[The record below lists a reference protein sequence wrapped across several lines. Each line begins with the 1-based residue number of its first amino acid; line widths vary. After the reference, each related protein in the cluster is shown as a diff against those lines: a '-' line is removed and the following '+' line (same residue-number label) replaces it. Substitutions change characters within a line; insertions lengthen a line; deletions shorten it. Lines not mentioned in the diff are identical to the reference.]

1 MTDKPPRDRGEPPS
15 RSTEPLWFLLPVP
28 ALLLWTWVF
37 WAAPADLREPVL
49 AAGGATVVLLT
60 VCAALLV
67 RRDRKVRE
75 LDARVDTIFGQA
87 ATLAE
92 RDLPRAI
99 TRLREG
105 ESAERVLHTLS
116 RSEYPAGQAVLDLV
130 VSEIARAERR
140 RAATVSACATA
151 AGRIQA
157 MTTTML
163 ADLRR
168 MQDSHG
174 DGTAGADVLG
184 DLMHLDH
191 TVARTGRTAD
201 SIAVLTGARSGRRW
215 SRAIPMESIVRGAMG
230 RIGGYQRV
238 RLHHVP
244 EQAIAGFAAEGIIHA
259 LAEVLDNAAKFSP
272 PTSEVHVHV
281 EEVQAGLAV
290 MVEDGGLVMGEEAL
304 DRARATVRRGADI
317 GAISGT
323 RLGLSVV
330 GLIAHRY
337 DLSVSFR
344 PSSRGGTA
352 VVVLLPRT
360 LVKPLASG
368 PATGG
373 APASGLPPAPVPGP
387 GPAPGQG
394 TPPARSTQYT
404 APAPP
409 SAPAAQA
416 PPAAPPGPAP
426 APADPST
433 AEEAGTPPRHPSGLP
448 MRRRGQT
455 LAATQRPEPG
465 PATSGPVTS
474 SQGFGAFR
482 SAVRG
487 QEPTG
492 TPKDE

>member
-1 MTDKPPRDRGEPPS
+1 MTDKTPRDRGAPPT
-15 RSTEPLWFLLPVP
+15 RSNAPLWFLLPLP
-28 ALLLWTWVF
+28 ALLLWGWVL
-37 WAAPADLREPVL
+37 WAAPQELLIPVL
-49 AAGGATVVLLT
+49 VTGGLTAALLT
-60 VCAALLV
+60 VCAVLLI
-67 RRDRKVRE
+67 RY
-75 LDARVDTIFGQA
+75 ARTVHRLRGRIHAISGQGVS
-87 ATLAE
+87 LAE

-105 ESAERVLHTLS
+105 ASAERVLHGLPRT
-116 RSEYPAGQAVLDLV
+116 EDPAQQAVLDLV
-130 VSEIARAERR
+130 VSEISSAERR
-140 RAATVSACATA
+140 RAATVAACATA

-163 ADLRR
+163 ADLRA

-191 TVARTGRTAD
+191 AVAQTGRTAD

-215 SRAIPMESIVRGAMG
+215 SRAIPMESVVRGAMG

-244 EQAIAGFAAEGIIHA
+244 AQAIAGFAAEGIIHA
-259 LAEVLDNAAKFSP
+259 LAEILDNAAKFSP
-272 PTSEVHVHV
+272 PTAEVHVHV

-304 DRARATVRRGADI
+304 RRARDTVDRGPDI

-330 GLIAHRY
+330 GLIARRY
-337 DLSVSFR
+337 DLSVAFR

-352 VVVLLPRT
+352 VVLLVPRT
-360 LVKPLASG
+360 LIKPLNTG
-368 PATGG
+368 PTQEK
-373 APASGLPPAPVPGP
+373 APAPQPPPAP
-387 GPAPGQG
+387 Q
-394 TPPARSTQYT
+394 
-404 APAPP
+404 
-409 SAPAAQA
+409 
-416 PPAAPPGPAP
+416 AAPPLPAP
-426 APADPST
+426 QAAPQPPVRQEPPPRPAPQ
-433 AEEAGTPPRHPSGLP
+433 AGTGPEPVGRPDSEETDIPPRHASGLP
-448 MRRRGQT
+448 MRRRGRT

-465 PATSGPVTS
+465 PATQRPESGPATS
-474 SQGFGAFR
+474 GPATSARGFGAFR

-492 TPKDE
+492 RPKDE